1 MSTHTYTQ
9 NNKKYRGSIQRRL
22 WSKMLIT
29 QIIVRAGMTS
39 QRGPAVYG
47 LLQSKTS
54 GVSSLRAPSPWRLA
68 GRQHESVG
76 VFFNR
81 SSSLTPLLVRND
93 SLQSPG
99 LAILTYVGE
108 DLDKQEEGIL
118 VCFLVAVINI
128 TAKSNLGEERACFI
142 LHFQTTVIS
151 WEESGKK
158 LRQGPNQKLQR
169 MLHTGLLCDS
179 CLQ

>member
-1 MSTHTYTQ
+1 MESHVVEHSSSSCLCVWMGTHTYTHVHLQHMFTHTYTQ

-54 GVSSLRAPSPWRLA
+54 GVSSLRAPSPWQLA
-68 GRQHESVG
+68 GGQHESVG

-93 SLQSPG
+93 SLQPPG

-118 VCFLVAVINI
+118 VCFLVA
-128 TAKSNLGEERACFI
+128 F
-142 LHFQTTVIS
+142 FM
-151 WEESGKK
+151 W
-158 LRQGPNQKLQR
+158 
-169 MLHTGLLCDS
+169 
-179 CLQ
+179 